1 MNGNATEHLVALLLC
16 ASTVVAK
23 DDWLEIANATRT
35 VLV

>member
-1 MNGNATEHLVALLLC
+1 MGIAIERLVALLLGV
-16 ASTVVAK
+16 STVVPG